1 MYTTNREIG
10 DQIRVGDAVI
20 EILDIKRG
28 QVRLGITAPPSVPI
42 RRLEILPEPVSPD
55 DRELTNGR

>member
-10 DQIRVGDAVI
+10 DRIQVGDAVI
-20 EILDIKRG
+20 EILDIRRG
-28 QVRLGITAPPSVPI
+28 QVRLGITAPPSVKI

-55 DRELTNGR
+55 DRELTNG